1 MRTIKAMATRAL
13 LVMGLALAVT
23 AGTGCEDY
31 GYGDTGGYDPYGYG
45 SEFGGGYG
53 PIDDDVFQNAS
64 DAWSDY
70 IRG

>member
-1 MRTIKAMATRAL
+1 MKAFKKLAMATTILAAL
-13 LVMGLALAVT
+13 SNLV
-23 AGTGCEDY
+23 GCDDSFGDM
-31 GYGDTGGYDPYGYG
+31 GYGFDGGLDTLGYT
-45 SEFGGGYG
+45 GGYG